1 MDSAPKRAPTER
13 EQFEAE
19 RAMTDPTTLQR
30 QKRSEYVTCV
40 IDRSNQERPLT
51 WCRNLRSST
60 TFYFIDIDHAAFNGR
75 AGGVLT
81 VCPECRKAI
90 FRALRNVRLT
100 QSGTN
105 K

>member
-60 TFYFIDIDHAAFNGR
+60 TFYFIDIDHAAFIGR
-75 AGGVLT
+75 ADSRELHET
-81 VCPECRKAI
+81 VPEP
-90 FRALRNVRLT
+90 RAVDSQIGERRD
-100 QSGTN
+100 GC
-105 K
+105 